1 MKVNVKEV
9 DIFKKMGNDDG
20 DREGRS
26 QQMTHQ
32 ANLILQKANDEKSC
46 LLYTS
51 PSPRDA

>member
-26 QQMTHQ
+26 QKKTQQT
-32 ANLILQKANDEKSC
+32 NLKQKKTKKEK
-46 LLYTS
+46 
-51 PSPRDA
+51 RDYLVKK